1 MKKLS
6 LLIVIVSF
14 IATKSIGQI
23 YMADTA
29 RISFFSKTKAED
41 IDASNTISKP
51 IMSIATGEFD
61 VEVSNAFFE
70 FKKELMKEH
79 FNEDYME
86 SAKYPKTIFTGKI
99 KGTVDYLE
107 DGTYN
112 VTVAGTMNMH
122 GVKKDITVPGTITV
136 KSGVIFVYAKFN
148 VKIEDYNI
156 KLPSFLTINVAD
168 NVDVTVT
175 ATMKPYPVK
184 K

>member
-1 MKKLS
+1 MKKIS
-6 LLIVIVSF
+6 FLIILVGF
-14 IATKSIGQI
+14 IATKSMAQI
-23 YMADTA
+23 YMADSC

-41 IDASNTISKP
+41 IDAVNTISKP
-51 IMSIATGEFD
+51 VMSISTGEFD
-61 VEVSNAFFE
+61 VEASNAFFE

-99 KGTVDYLE
+99 NGTVDYLE

-112 VTVAGTMNMH
+112 VTVTGTMNMH
-122 GVKKDITVPGTITV
+122 GVKKEVSIPGTVTV
-136 KSGVIFVYAKFN
+136 KKGIIFVYAKFN
-148 VKIEDYNI
+148 VKLADYNI

-168 NVDVTVT
+168 NVDVTIT
-175 ATMKPYPVK
+175 ATMKPFNVK